1 MPTAVQRRPPCR
13 GPRRLVLIWA
23 AVLWTAGPAHAAEAP
38 ATVARFAAT
47 DLAAAVNGQLIYAID
62 EQQRT
67 IVAIEEPLS
76 EPRQRIAVAAAVDGS
91 PRPVAIA
98 CIETTTLV
106 AVCMAGESWSLRT
119 WRVKPDSP
127 ANPAE
132 PLQTLSLGDAPG
144 SSDHV
149 RIAVNAS
156 RDWLAV
162 TGLPAPLPPV
172 LRAAI
177 AGIRIGKCTD
187 RGCPHLEPDERPVAM
202 AISPADE
209 LVLVSR
215 PATSEA
221 ARLSFHD
228 LSGRRLLHLD
238 LDLPAIQDL
247 SFSRSDGG
255 LWAVGGTSGSQTQP
269 EGLWRIDAAFQDGH
283 QVVAAVRVFA
293 CPSPRAVVCPSDK
306 GTVVA
311 TKDAIVRSASSV
323 ANGKDLQP

>member
-1 MPTAVQRRPPCR
+1 MQTAVQRRPTGR
-13 GPRRLVLIWA
+13 GLRGLVLIWT
-23 AVLWTAGPAHAAEAP
+23 VLPWTAGPVHAAEAP
-38 ATVARFAAT
+38 DTLARFAAI
-47 DLAAAVNGQLIYAID
+47 DLAAAVNGQVIYALD

-67 IVAIEEPLS
+67 IVAIEPLS
-76 EPRQRIAVAAAVDGS
+76 EPRQRIAVAATAEDS

-98 CIETTTLV
+98 CIETNTLV
-106 AVCMAGESWSLRT
+106 AVCLAGESWSLRT

-132 PLQTLSLGDAPG
+132 PLQTMALGDAPG
-144 SSDHV
+144 SSDGV

-162 TGLPAPLPPV
+162 TGLPAPLAPV

-187 RGCPHLEPDERPVAM
+187 RGCPHLEPDERPTAM

-215 PATSEA
+215 PATSEP

-228 LSGRRLLHLD
+228 LTGRRLLHLD
-238 LDLPAIQDL
+238 IDLPAIRDL
-247 SFSRSDGG
+247 AFSRSDGA
-255 LWAVGGTSGSQTQP
+255 LWAVGGTSGSPTQP
-269 EGLWRIDAAFQDGH
+269 EGLWRLDAAFQDGH
-283 QVVAAVRVFA
+283 QVVTAVRVFD
-293 CPSPRAVVCPSDK
+293 CTSPRAVVCPSDK
-306 GTVVA
+306 G
-311 TKDAIVRSASSV
+311 AIVAAKDTILRSASVV
-323 ANGKDLQP
+323 ANVKDPQP